1 MAQSFLSGLAL
12 GAGLLWFLDPR
23 RGGQRRAIVRDKMK
37 HVAHELEQAA
47 RVGSHD
53 FVHRVEGVRAEFGAR
68 RRPTPADG
76 KLEERVRSELGRLCS
91 HTRTIHV
98 QAEGHRV
105 KLEGPVLASEADEIV
120 QRVARMRGVEEV
132 ENHLEAHADASGVP
146 SLQGEH
152 VHHRPRRLSPAAHLV
167 LGGTS
172 GALGVAALMRGSVAG
187 FALGTLGAIANA
199 HAIVTRN
206 RPFRSQ
212 PRSTAAQ
219 PQQKHQEQPGQPQQQ
234 EQEQQQQQAGP
245 ARPDVVQ
252 GAAPPGVR

>member
-1 MAQSFLSGLAL
+1 MAQPFVSGLAL

-37 HVAHELEQAA
+37 HVAHEIEQAA
-47 RVGSHD
+47 RVGGHD
-53 FVHRVEGVRAEFGAR
+53 LVHRVEGVRAEIGAR

-76 KLEERVRSELGRLCS
+76 KLEERVRSELGRICS

-98 QAEGHRV
+98 HADGHRV
-105 KLEGPVLASEADEIV
+105 RLEGPVLASEADEIV
-120 QRVARMRGVEEV
+120 QHVARMRGVEEV

-152 VHHRPRRLSPAAHLV
+152 VHHRPRRLPPAAHLL
-167 LGGTS
+167 LGGAS
-172 GALGVAALMRGSVAG
+172 GLIGIVALLRGSIGG

-206 RPFRSQ
+206 RPTW
-212 PRSTAAQ
+212 P
-219 PQQKHQEQPGQPQQQ
+219 PQRGAGARPQQQ
-234 EQEQQQQQAGP
+234 EQPKEQQQAGP
-245 ARPDVVQ
+245 SRPDVVQ

>member
-53 FVHRVEGVRAEFGAR
+53 FVHRVEGVRAELGAR

-76 KLEERVRSELGRLCS
+76 KLEERVRSELGRICS
-91 HTRTIHV
+91 HTRAIHV
-98 QAEGHRV
+98 HAEGHRIH
-105 KLEGPVLASEADEIV
+105 LEGPVLAAEADEIV
-120 QRVARMRGVEEV
+120 QHVARLRGVEEV
-132 ENHLEAHADASGVP
+132 LNHLEAHADASGVP

-152 VHHRPRRLSPAAHLV
+152 VHHRPRRLPPAAHLV
-167 LGGTS
+167 LGGAL
-172 GALGVAALMRGSVAG
+172 GAIGVAALMRGSVAG

-199 HAIVTRN
+199 RAIVSRN
-206 RPFRSQ
+206 RPFRPQ
-212 PRSTAAQ
+212 ARSTTAP
-219 PQQKHQEQPGQPQQQ
+219 PQQQRQQQPDQPQQQ
-234 EQEQQQQQAGP
+234 PQQAGP

>member
-1 MAQSFLSGLAL
+1 MAQTFLSGLAL

-53 FVHRVEGVRAEFGAR
+53 FVHRVEGVRAEFVAR

-76 KLEERVRSELGRLCS
+76 KLEERVRSELGRICS

-98 QAEGHRV
+98 HAEGHRV
-105 KLEGPVLASEADEIV
+105 RLEGPVLASEADEIV
-120 QRVARMRGVEEV
+120 QHVARMRGVEEV
-132 ENHLEAHADASGVP
+132 ENQLEAHADASGVP

-152 VHHRPRRLSPAAHLV
+152 VHHRPRRLPPAAHLM
-167 LGGTS
+167 LGGAS
-172 GALGVAALMRGSVAG
+172 GAIGVAALMRGSVAG

-206 RPFRSQ
+206 RPFGPQ
-212 PRSTAAQ
+212 QRSTAARGQQQRQEQGQQKEQ
-219 PQQKHQEQPGQPQQQ
+219 PQ
-234 EQEQQQQQAGP
+234 QQQQQAGP
-245 ARPDVVQ
+245 SRPDVVQ

>member
-53 FVHRVEGVRAEFGAR
+53 FVHRVEGARAEFEAR

-76 KLEERVRSELGRLCS
+76 KLEERVRSELGRICS

-98 QAEGHRV
+98 HAEGHRIR
-105 KLEGPVLASEADEIV
+105 LEGPVLAAEADEIV
-120 QRVARMRGVEEV
+120 QRVARMRGVEEI

-152 VHHRPRRLSPAAHLV
+152 VHHRPRRLPPAAHLV
-167 LGGTS
+167 LGGAS
-172 GALGVAALMRGSVAG
+172 GAFGIAALVRGNVAG

-199 HAIVTRN
+199 RAIVSRN
-206 RPFRSQ
+206 RPFKSQ
-212 PRSTAAQ
+212 PRSTGGRPQQHRQHPEDQ
-219 PQQKHQEQPGQPQQQ
+219 PQKQQQ
-234 EQEQQQQQAGP
+234 EQQQAGP

>member
-23 RGGQRRAIVRDKMK
+23 RGGQRRSIVRDKMK

-53 FVHRVEGVRAEFGAR
+53 FVHRVEGVRAEFDAR

-76 KLEERVRSELGRLCS
+76 KLEERVRSELGRICS

-98 QAEGHRV
+98 HAEGHRIR
-105 KLEGPVLASEADEIV
+105 LEGPVLATEAEEIV
-120 QRVARMRGVEEV
+120 QRVARMRGVEEI

-152 VHHRPRRLSPAAHLV
+152 VHHRPRRLPPAAHLV
-167 LGGTS
+167 LGGAS
-172 GALGVAALMRGSVAG
+172 GAFGIAALIRGSVAG

-199 HAIVTRN
+199 HAIVSRN
-206 RPFRSQ
+206 RPFRAQ
-212 PRSTAAQ
+212 ARSTAGRSQ
-219 PQQKHQEQPGQPQQQ
+219 QQQQQQKEPQK
-234 EQEQQQQQAGP
+234 EPQQAGP

>member
-37 HVAHELEQAA
+37 HVVHELEQAA

-53 FVHRVEGVRAEFGAR
+53 FVHRVEGARAEFGAR

-76 KLEERVRSELGRLCS
+76 KLEDRVRSELGRVCS

-98 QAEGHRV
+98 HAEGHRIR
-105 KLEGPVLASEADEIV
+105 LEGPVLAAEADEIV

-152 VHHRPRRLSPAAHLV
+152 VHHRPRRLPPAAHLM
-167 LGGTS
+167 LGGAS

-199 HAIVTRN
+199 RAIVSRN

-212 PRSTAAQ
+212 PRSTDGR
-219 PQQKHQEQPGQPQQQ
+219 PQQHREQPPDQP
-234 EQEQQQQQAGP
+234 QEQQQQQAGP

>member
-37 HVAHELEQAA
+37 HAVHELEQAA

-53 FVHRVEGVRAEFGAR
+53 FVHRVEGVRAEFESR
-68 RRPTPADG
+68 HRPTPADG
-76 KLEERVRSELGRLCS
+76 KLEERVRSELGRICS

-98 QAEGHRV
+98 HAEGHRV
-105 KLEGPVLASEADEIV
+105 RLEGPVLAFEADEIV
-120 QRVARMRGVEEV
+120 QHVARMRGVEEV

-152 VHHRPRRLSPAAHLV
+152 VHHKPRRLPPAAHLV
-167 LGGTS
+167 LGGAS
-172 GALGVAALMRGSVAG
+172 GAFGVAALMRGSVAG
-187 FALGTLGAIANA
+187 FALGSLGAIANA

-206 RPFRSQ
+206 RPFRPQ
-212 PRSTAAQ
+212 PRSTAAR
-219 PQQKHQEQPGQPQQQ
+219 PQQQRQQPSQEQQQ
-234 EQEQQQQQAGP
+234 EQQPQQAGP